1 MSDLLLPT
9 GSQVVTRAAA
19 LGSSGQTLAPR
30 GAVGVIIV
38 TPADHTKPY
47 RVRFPDAAEAELYRQ
62 EIALRKHVQSA
73 GLRGAN
79 APGDAFDVTACV
91 IYRCVI
97 GSRAYGLE
105 TDSSDADRRGIYLP
119 PADLQWSLE
128 WAPEQVENDA
138 TQREGTSSGRG
149 RGLSHTRVRAP
160 APGATRGV

>member
-38 TPADHTKPY
+38 TPANHTKLY

-97 GSRAYGLE
+97 GSRAYSLE
-105 TDSSDADRRGIYLP
+105 TDSSDTDRRGIYLP

-128 WAPEQVENDA
+128 GASEQVENDA
-138 TQREGTSSGRG
+138 TQREGTSSGRR
-149 RGLSHTRVRAP
+149 RGLSHIQVRAP
-160 APGATRGV
+160 APGTTRGV